1 MAGMTAGADLIIDL
15 AQIGEEEQSLN
26 LPDNLAAWAGWFE
39 ELIEEAEEG
48 AAHVIDS
55 LTAVGT
61 FLGLGQELRGQPG
74 SKELFQV
81 GQALLAEAVDAPA
94 QGREARAE
102 LGEEGRVHRQVY
114 IIVHD

>member
-1 MAGMTAGADLIIDL
+1 LEPVQGQAIAGLTVGAGVFIDPALIVE
-15 AQIGEEEQSLN
+15 AVQSLN
-26 LPDNLAAWAGWFE
+26 LPDNLAAWAGGFE
-39 ELIEEAEEG
+39 DLIEEAEEG

-61 FLGLGQELRGQPG
+61 FIGLGQELRGQPG

-94 QGREARAE
+94 QGREARA
-102 LGEEGRVHRQVY
+102 
-114 IIVHD
+114 